1 MPKMVVGLIVIGVK
15 KEPISLSL
23 YGEKT
28 DLNLQLK
35 LHLVPFSSPVEKS
48 S

>member
-1 MPKMVVGLIVIGVK
+1 MPKIEAGLSVIGIKVS
-15 KEPISLSL
+15 PIDLSS

-35 LHLVPFSSPVEKS
+35 LHLLVAS
-48 S
+48 